1 MTRQVVVINDT
12 RLAVTPAHAA
22 QLLDV
27 SEDFFREH
35 IQAEV
40 AVVYVGRKRLI
51 PVVELEKWLA
61 ANAGK
66 TLA

>member
-1 MTRQVVVINDT
+1 MTRQVVVINDA

-22 QLLDV
+22 ELLDV
-27 SEDFFREH
+27 SPDFFTRH
-35 IQAEV
+35 IQPAV
-40 AVVYVGRKRLI
+40 NVVYVGRKRLI
-51 PVVELEKWLA
+51 PVVELEKWLN